1 MDFEAFKSDMAAN
14 SILFAIGLCVMAF
27 RDICKRI
34 SHSDCAVDE
43 HGLRMKLPTWR
54 PENPSQDLE
63 AAAL

>member
-1 MDFEAFKSDMAAN
+1 MDVEAFKSDMAAN
-14 SILFAIGLCVMAF
+14 AILLGISLCLVSL

-54 PENPSQDLE
+54 PQDQDVE
-63 AAAL
+63 TGNAL